1 MSARSLQR
9 KLQDSGS
16 TFQRLLEDARHEM
29 ARYYL
34 SNSVLELTEA
44 AYLLGYEDA
53 NSFARAFRATR
64 GRSAQRLA
72 KRIGAPLC
80 TEEQSPT
87 RARRKTVIVKFS
99 FE

>member
-9 KLQDSGS
+9 KLQESGS
-16 TFQRLLEDARHEM
+16 HFQRLLDEARHEM

-53 NSFARAFRATR
+53 NSFARAFRKREGVPPKHWREAH
-64 GRSAQRLA
+64 RSAL
-72 KRIGAPLC
+72 
-80 TEEQSPT
+80 
-87 RARRKTVIVKFS
+87 VH
-99 FE
+99 